1 MCGICGMVSF
11 KSDMRKKHDILLKM
25 QNKLDRRGPDGEG
38 VFCSERECVM
48 AHRRLAVIDPEN
60 GKQPMTRTYMGEIYT
75 IVYNG
80 ELYNTKEIREELT
93 ALGAKFETNCDT
105 EAVLWGYI
113 LYKEEILNK
122 FNGIFAFGIWEHK
135 SKRLFLARDRMGVK
149 PLFYAETDDGLVFSS
164 EINSILEHS
173 DIPREIDIKG
183 LSEIILLAPGRTPGY
198 GIFRTVREL
207 RRAEYAIYDN
217 AGLKKNI
224 YWYLAAKEHTD
235 NFSQTVE
242 TVRYLLEDAVK
253 RQLVSDVPLG
263 TFLSGGLDSSIISS
277 IAAREY
283 KRHGKTLDTFSL
295 DYKSNDIYFQ
305 KSRFQ
310 PTSDTEYIDIMS
322 DYLAS
327 NSHKTILDTPAL
339 AAALIPAMEARGM
352 AAMGDVDS
360 SMLLFCRD
368 IRRSVTAALS
378 GECSDEIF
386 GGYPWYRD
394 ETIRMSEGFPW
405 AQSTVYRQSFLR
417 DELSE
422 LIDGRAY
429 VDKAYRDTVAE
440 ADKLS
445 GEPVTESR
453 TREMMILNID
463 WFMQNLLDRKDRMSM
478 YSSLEVRVPFCD
490 YRIAEYL
497 YNVPWE
503 YKDYKGYEKGLLREA
518 MKGYLPEEIL
528 WRKKSPYP
536 KTHNPAYFL
545 AVSKMLHK
553 IIDDPSSPLLSIV
566 KKSRLI
572 DLIESGESVQWYG
585 QLMTK
590 PQTIAFFVQLDGWLR
605 KYNVKV
611 KV

>member
-11 KSDMRKKHDILLKM
+11 ENDMRKERDILIKM
-25 QNKLDRRGPDGEG
+25 QSALERRGPDGEG
-38 VFCSERECVM
+38 VFCSECECIM
-48 AHRRLAVIDPEN
+48 AHKRLAVIDPEN
-60 GKQPMTRTYMGEIYT
+60 GKQPMTRKYMGETYT

-93 ALGAKFETNCDT
+93 ELGAIFETNCDT
-105 EAVLWGYI
+105 EVVLWGYI
-113 LYKEEILNK
+113 LFKEDILQK
-122 FNGIFAFGIWEHK
+122 FNGIFAFGIWEH
-135 SKRLFLARDRMGVK
+135 SGKRLFLARDRMGVK
-149 PLFYAETDDGLVFSS
+149 PLFYAETEKGFVFSS
-164 EINSILEHS
+164 EINSLLENP
-173 DIPREIDIKG
+173 DIPREIDIIG
-183 LSEIILLAPGRTPGY
+183 LSEIILMAPGRTPGY
-198 GIFRTVREL
+198 GIFRTIREL
-207 RRAEYAIYDN
+207 KRAEYAFYEN
-217 AGLKKNI
+217 TGFRKNI
-224 YWYLAAKEHTD
+224 YWKLKAKEHTD
-235 NFSQTVE
+235 NFSQTAE
-242 TVRYLLEDAVK
+242 TVRFLLEDSVK

-277 IAAREY
+277 IAASEY
-283 KRHGKTLDTFSL
+283 KKQGRVLDTFSL

-310 PTSDTEYIDIMS
+310 PTSDTEFIDIMAE
-322 DYLAS
+322 YLGS

-368 IRRSVTAALS
+368 IRRSVTAALT

-405 AQSTVYRQSFLR
+405 AQSAAYRQSFLR
-417 DELSE
+417 DEFSE

-429 VDKAYRDTVAE
+429 VDKAYRDTISQ

-518 MKGYLPEEIL
+518 MKGYLPDKIL

-545 AVSKMLHK
+545 AVSKMLRK
-553 IIDDPSSPLLSIV
+553 ITDDPSSPLLSII
-566 KKSRLI
+566 KKSRLTE
-572 DLIESGESVQWYG
+572 LMEGSESVQWYG

-590 PQTIAFFVQLDGWLR
+590 PQTIAFFVQLDSWLR
-605 KYNVKV
+605 RYNVNV
-611 KV
+611 KA

>member
-1 MCGICGMVSF
+1 MCGICGMAGF
-11 KSDMRKKHDILLKM
+11 ESDLREKRNVLEKM
-25 QNKLDRRGPDGEG
+25 QNKLANRGPDDEG
-38 VFCSERECVM
+38 IFCSERECIM

-60 GKQPMTRTYMGEIYT
+60 GRQPMTRTYMNEDYT

-80 ELYNTKEIREELT
+80 ELYNTKEVRAELT
-93 ALGAKFETNCDT
+93 AMGAKFETNCDT
-105 EAVLWGYI
+105 EVVLWGYI
-113 LYKEEILNK
+113 FYKEDVLNK
-122 FNGIFAFGIWEHK
+122 FNGIFAFGIWEHNR
-135 SKRLFLARDRMGVK
+135 KRLFLARDRMGVK
-149 PLFYAETDDGLVFSS
+149 PLFYAETVNGLIFSS
-164 EINSILEHS
+164 EINSLLECP
-173 DIPREIDIKG
+173 DIPHEIDLKG
-183 LSEIILLAPGRTPGY
+183 LSEIILIAPGRTPGY
-198 GIFRTVREL
+198 GIFKTVREL
-207 RRAEYAIYDN
+207 KRAEYAIYDDS
-217 AGLKKNI
+217 GLKKEI
-224 YWYLAAKEHTD
+224 YWRLKAKEHTD
-235 NFSQTVE
+235 NFNQTAE
-242 TVRYLLEDAVK
+242 KVRFLLEDSVK

-277 IAAREY
+277 IASCEY
-283 KRHGKTLDTFSL
+283 KSQGKILDTFSL

-305 KSRFQ
+305 KSKFQ
-310 PTSDTEYIDIMS
+310 PTSDTEYIDIMVE
-322 DYLAS
+322 YLGS
-327 NSHKTILDTPAL
+327 KSHKTILDTPAL
-339 AAALIPAMEARGM
+339 AAALVPAMESRGM

-368 IRRSVTAALS
+368 IRKSVTAALS

-422 LIDGRAY
+422 LIDGKAY
-429 VDKAYRDTVAE
+429 VDKAYRDTISDV
-440 ADKLS
+440 DKLS

-463 WFMQNLLDRKDRMSM
+463 WFMQNLLERKDRMSM

-518 MKGYLPEEIL
+518 SRGYLPDEIL

-545 AVSKMLHK
+545 AVSKMLRK
-553 IIDDPSSPLLSIV
+553 IIDNPSSPILYIV
-566 KKSRLI
+566 KKSKLME
-572 DLIESGESVQWYG
+572 LMGESESVQWYG

-590 PQTIAFFVQLDGWLR
+590 PQTIAFFVQLNEWMKR
-605 KYNVKV
+605 YNVKISL
-611 KV
+611 

>member
-11 KSDMRKKHDILLKM
+11 ENDMRKERDILIKM
-25 QNKLDRRGPDGEG
+25 QSALERRGPDGEG
-38 VFCSERECVM
+38 VFCSECECIM
-48 AHRRLAVIDPEN
+48 AHKRLAVIDPEN
-60 GKQPMTRTYMGEIYT
+60 GKQPMTRKYMGETYT

-93 ALGAKFETNCDT
+93 ELGAIFETNCDT
-105 EAVLWGYI
+105 EVVLWGYI
-113 LYKEEILNK
+113 LFKEDILQK
-122 FNGIFAFGIWEHK
+122 FNGIFAFGIWEH
-135 SKRLFLARDRMGVK
+135 SGKRLFLARDRMGVK
-149 PLFYAETDDGLVFSS
+149 PLFYAETEKGFVFSS
-164 EINSILEHS
+164 EINSLLENP
-173 DIPREIDIKG
+173 DIPREIDIIG
-183 LSEIILLAPGRTPGY
+183 LSEIILMAPGRTPGY
-198 GIFRTVREL
+198 GIFRTIREL
-207 RRAEYAIYDN
+207 KRAEYAFYEN
-217 AGLKKNI
+217 TGFRKNI
-224 YWYLAAKEHTD
+224 YWKLKAKEHTD
-235 NFSQTVE
+235 NFSQTAE
-242 TVRYLLEDAVK
+242 TVRFLLEDSVK

-277 IAAREY
+277 IAASEY
-283 KRHGKTLDTFSL
+283 KKQGRVLDTFSL

-310 PTSDTEYIDIMS
+310 PTSDTEFIDIMAE
-322 DYLAS
+322 YLGS

-405 AQSTVYRQSFLR
+405 AQSTAYRQSFLR
-417 DELSE
+417 DEFSE

-429 VDKAYRDTVAE
+429 VDKAYRDTISQ

-518 MKGYLPEEIL
+518 MKGYLPDKIL

-545 AVSKMLHK
+545 AVSKMLRK
-553 IIDDPSSPLLSIV
+553 ITDDPSSPLLSII
-566 KKSRLI
+566 KKSRLTE
-572 DLIESGESVQWYG
+572 LMEGSESVQWYG

-590 PQTIAFFVQLDGWLR
+590 PQTIAFFVQLDSWLR
-605 KYNVKV
+605 RYNVNV
-611 KV
+611 KA

>member
-11 KSDMRKKHDILLKM
+11 ENDMRKERDILIKM
-25 QNKLDRRGPDGEG
+25 QSALERRGPDGEG
-38 VFCSERECVM
+38 VFCSECECIM
-48 AHRRLAVIDPEN
+48 AHKRLAVIDPEN
-60 GKQPMTRTYMGEIYT
+60 GKQPMTRKYMGETYT

-93 ALGAKFETNCDT
+93 ELGAIFETNCDT
-105 EAVLWGYI
+105 EVVLWGYI
-113 LYKEEILNK
+113 LFKEDILQK
-122 FNGIFAFGIWEHK
+122 FNGIFAFGIWEH
-135 SKRLFLARDRMGVK
+135 SGKRLFLARDRMGVK
-149 PLFYAETDDGLVFSS
+149 PLFYAETEKGFVFSS
-164 EINSILEHS
+164 EINSLLENP
-173 DIPREIDIKG
+173 DIPREIDIIG
-183 LSEIILLAPGRTPGY
+183 LSEIILMAPGRTPGY
-198 GIFRTVREL
+198 GIFRTIREL
-207 RRAEYAIYDN
+207 KRAEYAFYDN
-217 AGLKKNI
+217 TGFRKNI
-224 YWYLAAKEHTD
+224 YWKLKAKEHTD
-235 NFSQTVE
+235 NFSQTAE
-242 TVRYLLEDAVK
+242 TVRFLLEDSVK

-277 IAAREY
+277 IAASEY
-283 KRHGKTLDTFSL
+283 KKQGRVLDTFSL

-310 PTSDTEYIDIMS
+310 PTSDTEFIDIMAE
-322 DYLAS
+322 YLGS

-405 AQSTVYRQSFLR
+405 AQSTAYRQSFLR
-417 DELSE
+417 DEFSE

-429 VDKAYRDTVAE
+429 VDKAYRDTISQ

-518 MKGYLPEEIL
+518 MKGYLPDKIL

-545 AVSKMLHK
+545 AVSKMLRK
-553 IIDDPSSPLLSIV
+553 ITDDPSSPLLSII
-566 KKSRLI
+566 KKSRLTE
-572 DLIESGESVQWYG
+572 LMEGSESVQWYG

-590 PQTIAFFVQLDGWLR
+590 PQTIAFFVQLDSWLR
-605 KYNVKV
+605 RYNVNV
-611 KV
+611 KA

>member
-11 KSDMRKKHDILLKM
+11 ENDMRKERDILIKM
-25 QNKLDRRGPDGEG
+25 QSALERRGPDGEG
-38 VFCSERECVM
+38 VFCSECECIM
-48 AHRRLAVIDPEN
+48 AHKRLAVIDPEN
-60 GKQPMTRTYMGEIYT
+60 GKQPMTRKYMGETYT

-93 ALGAKFETNCDT
+93 ELGAIFETNCDT
-105 EAVLWGYI
+105 EVVLWGYI
-113 LYKEEILNK
+113 LFKEDILQK
-122 FNGIFAFGIWEHK
+122 FNGIFAFGIWEH
-135 SKRLFLARDRMGVK
+135 SGKRLFLARDRMGVK
-149 PLFYAETDDGLVFSS
+149 PLFYAETEKGFVFSS
-164 EINSILEHS
+164 EINSLLENP
-173 DIPREIDIKG
+173 DIPREIDIIG
-183 LSEIILLAPGRTPGY
+183 LSEIILMAPGRTPGY
-198 GIFRTVREL
+198 GIFRTIREL
-207 RRAEYAIYDN
+207 KRAEYAFYEN
-217 AGLKKNI
+217 TGFRKNI
-224 YWYLAAKEHTD
+224 YWKLKAKEHTD
-235 NFSQTVE
+235 NFSQTAE
-242 TVRYLLEDAVK
+242 TVRFLLEDSVK

-277 IAAREY
+277 IAASEY
-283 KRHGKTLDTFSL
+283 KKQGRVLDTFSL

-310 PTSDTEYIDIMS
+310 PTSDTEFIDIMAE
-322 DYLAS
+322 YLGS

-405 AQSTVYRQSFLR
+405 AQSAAYRQSFLR
-417 DELSE
+417 DEFSE

-429 VDKAYRDTVAE
+429 VDKAYRDTISQ

-518 MKGYLPEEIL
+518 MKGYLPDKIL

-545 AVSKMLHK
+545 AVSKMLRK
-553 IIDDPSSPLLSIV
+553 ITDDPSSPLLSII
-566 KKSRLI
+566 KKSRLTE
-572 DLIESGESVQWYG
+572 LMEGSESVQWYG

-590 PQTIAFFVQLDGWLR
+590 PQTIAFFVQLDSWLR
-605 KYNVKV
+605 RYNVNV
-611 KV
+611 KA